1 MKLVGLLL
9 LLLPGVI
16 ALERGLFMNK
26 KTALSKQMT
35 KKQMVPKKQGRKAD
49 LYVARLE
56 ETT

>member
-16 ALERGLFMNK
+16 ALERGLLMNK
-26 KTALSKQMT
+26 KTAPSKQMT

-49 LYVARLE
+49 LYVVRLE